1 MPKRRK
7 PTARQRLEDRVL
19 EMGEGESRLQQQDR
33 LIALNHT
40 EAENNL
46 ARRRCRE
53 FLEGGWGAIDWLE
66 PGGHWADA
74 FKDFRG

>member
-7 PTARQRLEDRVL
+7 PSAKERLESRVL

-33 LIALNHT
+33 LTAMNHT
-40 EAENNL
+40 QAENDL

-53 FLEGGWGAIDWLE
+53 FLEGGWGSISWLE
-66 PGGHWADA
+66 PGGHWADCW
-74 FKDFRG
+74 KN